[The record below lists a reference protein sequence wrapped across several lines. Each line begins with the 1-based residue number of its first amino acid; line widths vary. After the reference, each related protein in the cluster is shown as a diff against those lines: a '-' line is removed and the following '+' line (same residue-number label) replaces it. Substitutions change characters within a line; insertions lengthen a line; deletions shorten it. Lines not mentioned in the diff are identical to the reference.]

1 MAGQAVRFG
10 LVGALN
16 TLVDFGIFNLLAF
29 GLGVSIVV
37 AYPISVA
44 AGIANSYLW
53 NKLWT
58 FSAGRSGR
66 VSREATIFVLVSLGG
81 LLVNYVGFL
90 ILHFLIGESSQL
102 IVNLEKLA
110 ASIVSMVWNFLGYR
124 FFAFRAHRREESA

>member
-44 AGIANSYLW
+44 AGIANSFLW

-66 VSREATIFVLVSLGG
+66 LSREATIFVLVSLGG
-81 LLVNYVGFL
+81 LLVNYMGFL
-90 ILHFLIGESSQL
+90 ILHFPIGESSQL